1 MVKNKTKIQRFKSSR
16 VLFISFLIITILF
29 TFLSTEHLLVDST
42 RTTSGAQTQSS
53 YAWTV
58 TEVVSTESTGY
69 SHLPSL
75 AVDTFGNVHIA
86 WADYTDY
93 AGAGTDRD
101 IFYKHWNASTSTWT
115 TTEVVST
122 ESTDYSHRPPIAV
135 DSLGNVH
142 IVWEDY
148 TEDYAGSGT
157 DKDIF
162 YKRRNASTSTW
173 TTTEVVST
181 ESTDYSSSPSL
192 AVDSLGNVLIA
203 WDDGTNYAGSGTDA
217 DIFYKRWNASISS
230 WTTTEVVST
239 ESTGNSLEPSL
250 AVDPFGN
257 VHMTWYDY
265 TTNYAGSGTDHD
277 IFYKR
282 WDVSTSSW
290 TTSEVVST
298 ESTIGSVYPSLDV
311 DPLGDVHIA
320 WLDYSNYA
328 GSGTDGDIFYKRWDA
343 SISSWTTTEIVST
356 ESTGES
362 AYPSLAVGILGDVH
376 ITWYDF
382 TDYAGAGT
390 DSDIFYK
397 RWDASTSSWTTTEI
411 VSTESTSVSVS
422 PSLAVDPLGNMHIAW
437 EDMTDY
443 TGSGGDKDIFYKQAE
458 YYIVIPELE
467 STLNPFYVFL
477 LVSSFTVVSFVL
489 KVKGSRTRRKE
500 LT

>member
-1 MVKNKTKIQRFKSSR
+1 MVKSKTKIQRFKSSR
-16 VLFISFLIITILF
+16 VLFMSFLIITILF
-29 TFLSTEHLLVDST
+29 TFLSTEHLLVGST
-42 RTTSGAQTQSS
+42 RTTSGAHTQSS
-53 YAWTV
+53 FAWTV

-75 AVDTFGNVHIA
+75 TVDTFGNVHIA

-101 IFYKHWNASTSTWT
+101 IFYKRWNASTSSWT
-115 TTEVVST
+115 TTDVVST
-122 ESTDYSHRPPIAV
+122 EST
-135 DSLGNVH
+135 
-142 IVWEDY
+142 
-148 TEDYAGSGT
+148 
-157 DKDIF
+157 
-162 YKRRNASTSTW
+162 
-173 TTTEVVST
+173 EVCWI
-181 ESTDYSSSPSL
+181 PSL
-192 AVDSLGNVLIA
+192 AVDSSGNVHIA
-203 WDDGTNYAGSGTDA
+203 WNDYTDYAGAGTDIDIFYKRWNASTSSWTTTEVMSTESTAGSYQPSLAIDTLGDVHLAWHDDTDYGGAGDLA
-217 DIFYKRWNASISS
+217 DIFYKRWNASTSS

-239 ESTGNSLEPSL
+239 ESTGSSLEPSL

-265 TTNYAGSGTDHD
+265 TINYAESGIDHD

-298 ESTIGSVYPSLDV
+298 ESTTGSVYPSLDV
-311 DPLGDVHIA
+311 DSLGDVHIT
-320 WLDYSNYA
+320 WLDWTEYA
-328 GSGTDGDIFYKRWDA
+328 GSGTDGDIFYKHWDA
-343 SISSWTTTEIVST
+343 STSSWSTTEIVST

-376 ITWYDF
+376 ITWFEF
-382 TDYAGAGT
+382 TDYAGSGT
-390 DSDIFYK
+390 DTDIFYK